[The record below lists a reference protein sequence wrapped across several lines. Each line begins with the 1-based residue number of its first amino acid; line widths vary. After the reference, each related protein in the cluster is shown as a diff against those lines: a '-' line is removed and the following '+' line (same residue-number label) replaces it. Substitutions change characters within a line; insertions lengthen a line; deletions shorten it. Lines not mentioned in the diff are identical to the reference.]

1 MVRLVAA
8 IGTGVNVRGNK
19 GDRRPIIITLG
30 RVFKL
35 LLQI

>member
-19 GDRRPIIITLG
+19 GDRRPIITLG